1 MSLTRQQVRDFDRR
15 AALEYGVPALV
26 LMENAGRGAAELLLS
41 LGIRGPVAICCGKGN
56 NGGDGLVMARH
67 LQIHGVQVAVH
78 LFARPQDLSSESA
91 VHWNV
96 VEKAE
101 IPARLWPEVDD
112 GRLAGELAKAE
123 WIVDALFGTGLEGPV
138 RAPLGRV
145 ITSVNTSPGRVFA
158 VDIPSGLDADTG
170 EPMGPTVVAQHTAT
184 FVALKKGYD
193 NPAARRW
200 LGHVT
205 VVDIGAPLK
214 LLREALAAPRLV

>member
-26 LMENAGRGAAELLLS
+26 LMENAGRGAAELLMS

-67 LQIHGVQVAVH
+67 LQVHGIEVAIHV
-78 LFARPQDLSSESA
+78 FARPKDLSAESA
-91 VHWNV
+91 VHWHI
-96 VEKAE
+96 VEEAE
-101 IPARLWPEVDD
+101 IPAQLWPDVDH
-112 GRLAGELAKAE
+112 GRLAGALAKAE

-138 RAPLGRV
+138 RAPFDCV
-145 ITSVNTSPGRVFA
+145 IASVNASPGRVFA

-170 EPMGPTVVAQHTAT
+170 EPMGPTIAAHHTAT
-184 FVALKKGYD
+184 FVAMKKGYD

-200 LGHVT
+200 LGDVT

-214 LLREALAAPRLV
+214 LLREALAAPRSI